1 MVQKISW
8 RLNSEIWKFDCEIFT
23 QVLYKLY
30 SLYSVDHLIYGP
42 YNMDHIG
49 HFIHTSVEILKS
61 TVHGNGV

>member
-1 MVQKISW
+1 MKFENLTVKFLLKCYII
-8 RLNSEIWKFDCEIFT
+8 NSII
-23 QVLYKLY
+23 Y

-61 TVHGNGV
+61 TVLGNGV